1 MNLVTGANGLLG
13 MHLMLHLLKQ
23 GQSVRGLVRSNSNR
37 EIVKRVF
44 QFYQAESLYN
54 QIEWVN
60 GDVLDVI
67 SLQAAMQGVEHVYH
81 TAAVVSYHK
90 SDRQAMYKV
99 NVEGTA
105 NVVNSAM
112 ACGVKKLGHVSS
124 IAALNRFKYNP
135 VTEIGE
141 WEDSDDNTHY
151 GITKHL
157 SEMEVWRAGQEGL
170 DIVIL
175 NPGFIIGPGDFS
187 RSSTSVFSKLDEGFS
202 YYPPGGTGFIGAK
215 DAAEALVKLMQSKI
229 SQERF
234 IAVSE
239 SLSMKELFQG
249 ISEAINRPI
258 PMKEAQPWMLQV
270 ARIAEWLKQI
280 FTGKKALVTKETVK
294 NASLRFYYSSAKLES
309 AVGMSFTPIDQC
321 IQEAG
326 VFYLG
331 QKNRFHAN
339 S

>member
-13 MHLMLHLLKQ
+13 MHLMLELLKQ
-23 GQSVRGLVRSNSNR
+23 GQTVRGLVRSNANR

-44 QFYQAESLYN
+44 DFYQSAHLYDR
-54 QIEWVN
+54 IDWVN
-60 GDVLDVI
+60 GDVLDVT
-67 SLQAAMQGVEHVYH
+67 SLEEAMKGVGHVYH

-90 SDRQAMYKV
+90 SDRKSMYQV

-105 NVVNSAM
+105 NVVNVAM

-124 IAALNRFKYNP
+124 IAALNRFKQSP
-135 VTEIGE
+135 VTEVGE

-202 YYPPGGTGFIGAK
+202 YYPPGGTGFVGAL
-215 DAAEALVKLMQSKI
+215 DAAKALIALMQSDI

-239 SLSMKELFQG
+239 SLSMKELFQE
-249 ISEAINRPI
+249 ISAAIQRPI
-258 PMKEAQPWMLQV
+258 PSKEAKPWMLQL
-270 ARIAEWLKQI
+270 ARMAEWLKEV

-294 NASLRFYYSSAKLES
+294 NASLRFYYSSEKLEQ
-309 AVGMSFTPIDQC
+309 AIGMHFTPIAQC
-321 IQEAG
+321 IREAG
-326 VFYLG
+326 SFYL
-331 QKNRFHAN
+331 KEKK
-339 S
+339 